1 MESRFGVSREDLYNL
16 QMELK
21 QVQYAQANYAER
33 ILRLEKRQADD
44 SAIKSVWN
52 SPFPGVLAG
61 TPQHGE
67 LHCPRSS
74 SCRKIDPSNAK
85 CSPGPVQIPQN
96 DVFDDLDEQGEQL
109 LGSLHL
115 GPAEEEPV
123 RRGGAASRA
132 NSVRF
137 DESALHGSSWAAQN
151 NRHSGDFGQVRPG
164 TGFMMERSLSHKS
177 DGRHSSAGHSVH
189 SHHSVASGRASSI
202 GLDTNFATGDEDDDD
217 SSFDMPGLPA
227 SVYVLGTVPSIV
239 RCWLTTDYAHGTL
252 LYADICTGSQK
263 STIEYSLVKELD
275 LLSEFQRD
283 VSGAYKARLDVYLA
297 EAVITRHSSRS
308 DSAAGS
314 VPSMSVSFEMCGS
327 SGGGDQAKSIQDTKA
342 VRIFIGSD
350 ALRAHAADVLFSQ
363 NTMVLYSNERDRLR
377 VPFIRPEDEEVF
389 RHITTSSAAP
399 ERPKLNAN
407 AAPFVFGDG
416 NRTDS
421 EEKIAP
427 TPTTTVTATTTA
439 TPTSTTTATK
449 ELGSSETRSQAS
461 PATSHSEPSERVR
474 ANSVPDYEEETEK
487 SARDVNGS
495 ERRRRDGSSAS
506 EASRREATSGIWG
519 SWRNSSG
526 TDQREAGPLSGYQPA
541 PRGRNMKILKAPKSS
556 SSSARTGASYEPPIP
571 SRSELGRRK
580 SQVSMSGESTTTTA
594 AIHSSIKWETKKPA
608 VTSEGKGEAAKPNST
623 SGGRAASASV
633 SLPRT
638 ANNPVGVASAFSW
651 MTPPATA
658 KSTKTS
664 TAAE

>member
-1 MESRFGVSREDLYNL
+1 MESRFGVSREELYNL

-21 QVQYAQANYAER
+21 QVQYAQANYADR

-61 TPQHGE
+61 TPQHG
-67 LHCPRSS
+67 
-74 SCRKIDPSNAK
+74 
-85 CSPGPVQIPQN
+85 PVQIPQN
-96 DVFDDLDEQGEQL
+96 DVFDDLDEHGEQL

-137 DESALHGSSWAAQN
+137 DESALHGSGWAAQN

-263 STIEYSLVKELD
+263 STIEYSLAKELD

-283 VSGAYKARLDVYLA
+283 ASGAYKARLDVYLA

-314 VPSMSVSFEMCGS
+314 VPSMSVCFEMCGG
-327 SGGGDQAKSIQDTKA
+327 SGVDQGKSIQESKA

-377 VPFIRPEDEEVF
+377 VPFIRPEDEEAF
-389 RHITTSSAAP
+389 RHITTGSATP

-407 AAPFVFGDG
+407 AAPFVFGESS
-416 NRTDS
+416 RTDS
-421 EEKIAP
+421 EEKVAP
-427 TPTTTVTATTTA
+427 TPMTATATTTA
-439 TPTSTTTATK
+439 TPTSTTTTANK
-449 ELGSSETRSQAS
+449 EPGSSETRSQAS
-461 PATSHSEPSERVR
+461 PATSHSEPSDRVR

-487 SARDVNGS
+487 SARDVSGS

-506 EASRREATSGIWG
+506 EASRRDTSSGIWG
-519 SWRNSSG
+519 SWRNPNGNG
-526 TDQREAGPLSGYQPA
+526 TDQRETGPLSGYQPA
-541 PRGRNMKILKAPKSS
+541 PRGRNMKILKAPKSA

-571 SRSELGRRK
+571 SKSELGRRK
-580 SQVSMSGESTTTTA
+580 SQVSISGESTATA
-594 AIHSSIKWETKKPA
+594 AAANAGIKWETKKPA
-608 VTSEGKGEAAKPNST
+608 ATGDAAKPNSA
-623 SGGRAASASV
+623 SGGRAASGSV
-633 SLPRT
+633 SLPRS

-658 KSTKTS
+658 KSTKTT